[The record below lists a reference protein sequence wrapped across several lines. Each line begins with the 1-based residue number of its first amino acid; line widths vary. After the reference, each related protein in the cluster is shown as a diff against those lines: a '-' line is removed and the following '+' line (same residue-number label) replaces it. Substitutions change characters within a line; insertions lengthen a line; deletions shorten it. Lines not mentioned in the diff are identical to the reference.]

1 MVKKKKIF
9 VITGQ
14 TATGKTVKALS
25 LANEF
30 NGELVNADSRQVY
43 KKLDIVT
50 GKDLHMLS
58 NVKIWLYD
66 IVDPKDRFSSFDYV
80 KSATSCIE
88 NIINRGKTPIIVG
101 GSYFYL
107 KHLLYSYDVQ
117 VKPDEKLRTELNEV
131 STADLQEILR
141 NENPSV
147 FEKLNQSDRSNPH
160 RLIRKIEITR
170 GESDK
175 KVKINVPAIFDIY
188 DVRMLGFK
196 FKDNEILENTITKRV
211 KRRVDD
217 GALNEVKTLLNEGY
231 SADHPGLQTIGY
243 KQIILHIHNIISYD
257 EMLAFWI
264 SKEIQ
269 YAKRQLT
276 FMKKDANIVW
286 EE

>member
-66 IVDPKDRFSSFDYV
+66 IVDPKDQFSSFDYV
-80 KSATSCIE
+80 KRATSCIDE
-88 NIINRGKTPIIVG
+88 IISRGKTPILVG

-107 KHLLYSYDVQ
+107 KHLLYGYDVQ
-117 VKPDEKLRTELNEV
+117 VEPNEKLRTELNEV
-131 STADLQEILR
+131 SIDDLQKTLQ
-141 NENPSV
+141 NENPRV
-147 FEKLNQSDRSNPH
+147 FEKLNQSDRYNPH

-170 GESDK
+170 GEN
-175 KVKINVPAIFDIY
+175 VKRVKASVSGIYDIY
-188 DVRMLGFK
+188 NVKMMGFK
-196 FKDNEILENTITKRV
+196 FKDNKTLESTITDRVKKRV
-211 KRRVDD
+211 NN
-217 GALNEVKTLLNEGY
+217 GALNEVKTLLDEGY

-243 KQIILHIHNIISYD
+243 QQIIIHMHNVIDFD
-257 EMLAFWI
+257 EMLAQWI

-276 FMKKDANIVW
+276 FMKKDANIFWV
-286 EE
+286 

>member
-66 IVDPKDRFSSFDYV
+66 IVDPKDQFSSFDYV